1 MKKTA
6 MIFLCGLAVLSMMT
20 GCSGSAGD
28 SANENLGTVT
38 LAEYKGVKVNVSVP
52 EVTDEEVDLRVQSA
66 LRANPEEVEVDRAA
80 AEGDVVNIDFK
91 GIHEGE
97 AFEGGSGEGQ
107 DLELGSS
114 TMIDGF
120 EDGIIGMKK
129 GETKDLNLTFPE
141 DYRESFLAGQ
151 EVVFEIKV
159 NAVKEKKDAVLD
171 DAFIQRISD
180 YSTVAEYE
188 DSIRSSL
195 LKQKEDSA
203 NLQIQQSVLQS
214 VLDNSQ
220 FKLSKNALSKRYN
233 ARLKQYEEQA
243 KMYGMSLTQMAQANG
258 MDVPALK
265 ESIYASVEDDAR
277 SQLALD
283 TIATQEGITLT
294 EEDKE
299 EFAGLSGMTAEDAA
313 NMYGQETMDTMA
325 LNYKIMKFLADN
337 AVNEAGEAPAEAAET
352 EAAK

>member
-1 MKKTA
+1 M
-6 MIFLCGLAVLSMMT
+6 
-20 GCSGSAGD
+20 
-28 SANENLGTVT
+28 
-38 LAEYKGVKVNVSVP
+38 
-52 EVTDEEVDLRVQSA
+52 
-66 LRANPEEVEVDRAA
+66 
-80 AEGDVVNIDFK
+80 
-91 GIHEGE
+91 
-97 AFEGGSGEGQ
+97 
-107 DLELGSS
+107 
-114 TMIDGF
+114 
-120 EDGIIGMKK
+120 
-129 GETKDLNLTFPE
+129 
-141 DYRESFLAGQ
+141 
-151 EVVFEIKV
+151 
-159 NAVKEKKDAVLD
+159 KEKKDAVLD

-283 TIATQEGITLT
+283 TIAAQEGITLT

-325 LNYKIMKFLADN
+325 LNYKIMKFLSDN
-337 AVNEAGEAPAEAAET
+337 AVNEAGEAPAEA